1 MLDHSHVMKKA
12 KSVMRVAWPQMLGQG
27 APPDGVVKEG
37 LMEKVITGQRVPDGC
52 PRHGYALESSQRDLL
67 VDGMWAV
74 GKGSLVLCYYTW
86 DTRLWGVAALPS
98 ERRWMPL
105 LLGPWAGHHDLILT
119 LDSLPPPL
127 SPGWWAGVGRT
138 SSTGPVLCGASVS
151 PSERCQRVPTIPSVA
166 VILRAFLLVL
176 LWGSVSKCVPHLL
189 PVFLPSFPGKCN
201 FLVSPFHD
209 TFFFFLMI

>member
-1 MLDHSHVMKKA
+1 MKKA

-119 LDSLPPPL
+119 LDSLPPPTE
-127 SPGWWAGVGRT
+127 PWMVGWSGKD
-138 SSTGPVLCGASVS
+138 
-151 PSERCQRVPTIPSVA
+151 
-166 VILRAFLLVL
+166 FLHRSCA
-176 LWGSVSKCVPHLL
+176 LWGL
-189 PVFLPSFPGKCN
+189 SFP
-201 FLVSPFHD
+201 
-209 TFFFFLMI
+209 I